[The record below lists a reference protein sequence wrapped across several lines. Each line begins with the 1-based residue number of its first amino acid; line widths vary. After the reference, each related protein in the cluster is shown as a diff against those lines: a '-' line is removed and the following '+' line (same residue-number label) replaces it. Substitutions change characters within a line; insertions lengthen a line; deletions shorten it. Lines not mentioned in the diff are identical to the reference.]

1 MKRTLLIII
10 VLLLVAD
17 VSYGWGFRSHRN
29 IHAAAIAG
37 MPDEIKSFF
46 EKYSEFLIEE
56 SVRPDLR
63 RRDDPAEGP
72 NHYIN
77 LERFGE
83 YPFDDFPLQYDKA
96 IDTYGKDT
104 LASYGLAVWR
114 VDHWFDSLTVAM
126 SEKDL
131 DRILL
136 YAADIGHYI
145 ADLHMPLH
153 TTVNYDG
160 QLTGQRGVH
169 RRFET
174 DLPERFD
181 SLYSWDIPEARF
193 VDDPLTW
200 IFDITL
206 ESYRLIDDLYAA
218 DMKAKAGVPE
228 DELYT
233 IERRNN
239 RNFYIYND
247 TYYELFHEAL
257 DGMVEDRLRLSTKRI
272 RDIWYTAWIKAGK
285 PDLT

>member
-1 MKRTLLIII
+1 MKRALLIII
-10 VLLLVAD
+10 ALLLVAD

-29 IHAAAIAG
+29 IHAVSIAG
-37 MPDEIKSFF
+37 MPDEIRSFF
-46 EKYSEFLIEE
+46 EKHSEFLIEE
-56 SVRPDLR
+56 SVRPDTR
-63 RRDDPAEGP
+63 RRDDPTEGP

-77 LERFGE
+77 LDRFGE
-83 YPFDDFPLQYDKA
+83 YPFADFPLRYNEA
-96 IDTYGKDT
+96 IEKFGRDT
-104 LASYGLAVWR
+104 LVAYGLAIWR

-131 DRILL
+131 DRILRF
-136 YAADIGHYI
+136 AADIGHYV

-153 TTVNYDG
+153 TTSNYDG

-181 SLYSWDIPEARF
+181 TLYSWDIPEAR
-193 VDDPLTW
+193 VIEDPLRW
-200 IFDITL
+200 IFEITL

-218 DMKAKAGVPE
+218 DMKAQRAFPE
-228 DELYT
+228 GELYT

-239 RNFYIYND
+239 RNIYIYND
-247 TYYELFHEAL
+247 RYYELFHEEL
-257 DGMVEDRLRLSTKRI
+257 DGMVEERLQSAAKRI

-285 PDLT
+285 PDIT